1 MRYPRSKVTL
11 SRFAELPRNSAGTL
25 AVQLALCA
33 VLLARAFGAQPSAG
47 WRIDTF
53 AGLPD
58 IRDRGLAI
66 DARLARISSRGTEL
80 ERMVA
85 QIREVWPGV
94 KIMLRG
100 DSVFCRDELLS
111 WCEENQVD
119 YVLGSARN

>member
-1 MRYPRSKVTL
+1 
-11 SRFAELPRNSAGTL
+11 
-25 AVQLALCA
+25 
-33 VLLARAFGAQPSAG
+33 
-47 WRIDTF
+47 
-53 AGLPD
+53 
-58 IRDRGLAI
+58 
-66 DARLARISSRGTEL
+66 
-80 ERMVA
+80 MVA

>member
-1 MRYPRSKVTL
+1 MR
-11 SRFAELPRNSAGTL
+11 
-25 AVQLALCA
+25 
-33 VLLARAFGAQPSAG
+33 VLLVTAAGAQPSAG

-58 IRDRGLAI
+58 IRDKGLAI

-85 QIREVWPGV
+85 QNREVWPGV

-111 WCEENQVD
+111 CAKRIRWSTRWDWLATSGC
-119 YVLGSARN
+119 GH